1 VVPGIPEMDME
12 WKRLLRG
19 LADNTLSPI
28 DRAQARKLAK
38 AVRQLS
44 ENPAHH
50 SLHSHKIA
58 PLTAR
63 YGVKVF
69 QSYLENNAPSAGRI
83 FWVYGPLRRFI
94 TVIGLEPHPEDA
106 KHGAYDRVQLSDLP
120 PLRERHLRDS
130 EEAKVIPRVDL
141 ETGKR
146 RGPRRKQR

>member
-1 VVPGIPEMDME
+1 MDME
-12 WKRLLRG
+12 WKRLMRG

-28 DRAQARKLAK
+28 DRALARKLAK
-38 AVRQLS
+38 AVRHIAQ
-44 ENPAHH
+44 NPAHPG
-50 SLHSHKIA
+50 LHSHEIA
-58 PLTAR
+58 PLMAR

-69 QSYLENNAPSAGRI
+69 QSYLENNAPGAGRI
-83 FWVYGPLRRFI
+83 FWVYGLLRHFI

-106 KHGAYDRVQLSDLP
+106 KRGAYDRVQLSDLP

-130 EEAKVIPRVDL
+130 EEAKGIRRTDL